1 MVGDQTGGSLKTSTR
16 VRVALVFLLF
26 HWLLMLFETRPL
38 WVVPNALEPL
48 VSFPAQASQV
58 LRSLFYVYLLQD
70 FTPVFNYVFKCESV
84 CGSVLTNVNAT
95 RSQRVTSGPSDLE
108 LQGASSKPAD
118 SVGVRKKTVVP
129 WRAACAPNSWAIPPV
144 PLPVLCL

>member
-1 MVGDQTGGSLKTSTR
+1 
-16 VRVALVFLLF
+16 
-26 HWLLMLFETRPL
+26 MLFETRPL

-129 WRAACAPNSWAIPPV
+129 
-144 PLPVLCL
+144 